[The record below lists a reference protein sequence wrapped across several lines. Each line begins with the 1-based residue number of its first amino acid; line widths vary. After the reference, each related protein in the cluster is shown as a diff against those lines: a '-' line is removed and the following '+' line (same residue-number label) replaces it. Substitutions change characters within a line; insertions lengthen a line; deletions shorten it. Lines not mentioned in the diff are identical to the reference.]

1 MNNTELA
8 QMKGKLEAG
17 MNRRQGQNSPELE
30 AGMNSQG
37 MNSHQR
43 ETGMAEA
50 GHKLPSKGDKKME
63 GQVSCL
69 EGKVSII
76 KRGYDLHELAA

>member
-37 MNSHQR
+37 RNSHQR
-43 ETGMAEA
+43 ETGMLEA
-50 GHKLPSKGDKKME
+50 GHKLPAKGDKRWKAKCH
-63 GQVSCL
+63 VW
-69 EGKVSII
+69 
-76 KRGYDLHELAA
+76 RGR